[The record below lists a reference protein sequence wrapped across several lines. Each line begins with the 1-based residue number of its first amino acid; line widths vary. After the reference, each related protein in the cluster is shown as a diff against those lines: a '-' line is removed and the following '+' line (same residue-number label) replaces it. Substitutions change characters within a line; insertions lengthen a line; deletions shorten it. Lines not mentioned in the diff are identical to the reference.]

1 MKTLYFVVPCY
12 NEEEALPI
20 AAKRISE
27 KLDALRAA
35 GKISEESGVLY
46 VDDGSKDRTWE
57 MIEALHEADPRVL
70 GVKLS
75 HNRGHQNALLAGL
88 MSVRGRADAAISMD
102 ADLQDDI
109 DAADA
114 MWDKFLEGC
123 DVVFG
128 VRSARTT
135 DTAAKRTTAQG
146 YYKLMRSMGAD
157 IIYDHADYRLMS
169 ARALDALSLYG
180 ERDLFLR
187 GIVPELGFKTDI
199 VTYERHARTAGESKY
214 TLKKM
219 LTLASDGVT
228 SMSMKPL
235 RLLLVL
241 GFAVFALACAALL
254 FALLFSLCG
263 GHFAGWGVA
272 AISAWGAAGLVLIG
286 LGVVGEYTGKAY
298 MESKRRPRYIIEKEL
313 K

>member
-35 GKISEESGVLY
+35 GKVSEESGVLY

-123 DVVFG
+123 DVAFG

-135 DTAAKRTTAQG
+135 DTAAKRTTAQS

-199 VTYERHARTAGESKY
+199 VTYGRKADIRIILAEHES
-214 TLKKM
+214 
-219 LTLASDGVT
+219 
-228 SMSMKPL
+228 
-235 RLLLVL
+235 VL
-241 GFAVFALACAALL
+241 GTGCHHSVWFLA
-254 FALLFSLCG
+254 FLCDKI
-263 GHFAGWGVA
+263 V
-272 AISAWGAAGLVLIG
+272 
-286 LGVVGEYTGKAY
+286 Y
-298 MESKRRPRYIIEKEL
+298 
-313 K
+313 

>member
-20 AAKRISE
+20 AAARISE
-27 KLDALRAA
+27 KLEALRAA
-35 GKISEESGVLY
+35 GKVSAESGVLY

-57 MIEALHEADPRVL
+57 MIEALHAADPRVL

-88 MSVRGRADAAISMD
+88 MAVRGRADAAISMD

-109 DAADA
+109 DAADE
-114 MWDKFLEGC
+114 MWGKFLEGC
-123 DVVFG
+123 DIVFG
-128 VRSARTT
+128 VRSARDT

-187 GIVPELGFKTDI
+187 GIVPELGFKTD
-199 VTYERHARTAGESKY
+199 VVKYERHARTAGESKY

-235 RLLLVL
+235 RLLFVF
-241 GFAVFALACAALL
+241 GCVIFALACAALL
-254 FALLFSLCG
+254 FALIFSLCG
-263 GHFAGWGVA
+263 GYFPGWGVA

>member
-20 AAKRISE
+20 AAECISRKLAQLRGEGRISE
-27 KLDALRAA
+27 Q
-35 GKISEESGVLY
+35 SGVMY
-46 VDDGSKDRTWE
+46 VDDGSSDATWS
-57 MIEALHEADPRVL
+57 MIEKLHEEDPRVL

-88 MSVRGRADAAISMD
+88 MAVRGRADAAISMD

-109 DAADA
+109 DAADR
-114 MWDKFLEGC
+114 MWDRFLDGC
-123 DVVFG
+123 DIVFG
-128 VRSARTT
+128 VRSARDT

-187 GIVPELGFKTDI
+187 GIVPMLGFRTDI
-199 VTYERHARTAGESKY
+199 VKYERRARTAGESKY
-214 TLKKM
+214 TIKKM

-235 RLLLVL
+235 RLLLVF
-241 GFAVFALACAALL
+241 GAVLFALACAALV
-254 FALLFSLCG
+254 FALVFSLCG
-263 GHFAGWGVA
+263 GAFPGWGVA
-272 AISAWGAAGLVLIG
+272 AISAWGAAGAVLIG
-286 LGVVGEYTGKAY
+286 LGVVGEYTGKTY

-313 K
+313 E